1 MISQGSRPFTDLRPT
16 RSQVEA
22 LLADAVREHSH
33 RHRVLDAFHAN
44 GLLSEAGMPDDNVVD
59 KEGRYYASNLARA
72 LCMLDAPL
80 RDRIIFLLQSL
91 GGIV

>member
-1 MISQGSRPFTDLRPT
+1 
-16 RSQVEA
+16 VEA
-22 LLADAVREHSH
+22 LLADTVREHSH

-44 GLLSEAGMPDDNVVD
+44 GLLSEAGMPDDNIVD

-72 LCMLDAPL
+72 LRMLDAPL
-80 RDRIIFLLQSL
+80 RDRIIHLLQSL